1 MKVRIEVLKAPWPA
15 GAKVGDVVEIAGDRI
30 PTSLAGKCIK
40 VADDTPATIA
50 NPATESAEEKAEEK
64 KKAAK

>member
-1 MKVRIEVLKAPWPA
+1 MRVKIEVLKAPWPV

-30 PTSLAGKCIK
+30 PASLIGKCAGVSDDAPVTAAYP
-40 VADDTPATIA
+40 VA
-50 NPATESAEEKAEEK
+50 ESAEEKTEEK